1 MGDVFDR
8 WRLNCGWN
16 PWDNKTQMA
25 AIASFVY
32 SLDREQVPA
41 SAYSELYERVLKMRA
56 KALQDGKQIP
66 NFGVDLMLA
75 AWTGEWG
82 LKAELKQREIDAGRT
97 LPANAETVCQYC
109 FGSGFRTRQEGV
121 YSVSVKC
128 DHQ

>member
-25 AIASFVY
+25 AIASFVH
-32 SLDREQVPA
+32 SLDREGVPA
-41 SAYSELYERVLKMRA
+41 SAYSELYERVLQMRA
-56 KALQDGKQIP
+56 KAIQDGKQIP

-75 AWTGEWG
+75 QWTGEWG
-82 LKAELKQREIDAGRT
+82 LRAQLRQREVEAGRT
-97 LPANAETVCQYC
+97 LAANAESVCQRC
-109 FGSGFRTRQEGV
+109 SGTGYEIVEGKGAR
-121 YSVSVKC
+121 KC